1 MSEEV
6 VGQDEWDFYPCRVDD
21 APASILINL
30 RFVYEDPREGND
42 HVHHAFIKM
51 LDSGPQGV
59 GTRAEM
65 DRLTAV
71 EDALFD
77 RAEQAGA
84 QPVGRL
90 RSQGVWQISVYG
102 PAELPWAA
110 WVKEHAGD
118 DAEVQQIADP
128 EFEYLNE
135 FLLPDA
141 ERHQWI
147 LDRRVCDQLRNQG
160 DEASLPRPVDHFVE
174 YENEAPAALV
184 EALKGLGFD
193 VTDTGE
199 GLECSKVHDV
209 ELENVHEI
217 TTALSELAD
226 EHDAA
231 YSGWGCSV
239 TKAAGLAN

>member
-1 MSEEV
+1 MNEEAV
-6 VGQDEWDFYPCRVDD
+6 AQDEWDFYPCRVDD
-21 APASILINL
+21 QPASILINL
-30 RFVYEDPREGND
+30 RFTYEDPRESND

-51 LDSGPQGV
+51 LDPGPQGV
-59 GTRAEM
+59 GSREEM
-65 DRLTAV
+65 ERLTAV
-71 EDALFD
+71 EDALCD

-90 RSQGVWQISVYG
+90 RSQGIWQISVYG
-102 PAELPWAA
+102 PSELPWES
-110 WVKEHAGD
+110 WVKELAG
-118 DAEVQQIADP
+118 AGTEVQQLADP

-147 LDRRVCDQLRNQG
+147 LDRRVCDQLRAQG
-160 DEASLPRPVDHFVE
+160 DEASLPRPVDHFIE
-174 YENEAPAALV
+174 YEDVAPAALL
-184 EALKGLGFD
+184 ASLKDLGFE

-217 TTALSELAD
+217 TMALSELAE

-231 YSGWGCSV
+231 YSGWGCPV
-239 TKAAGLAN
+239 TKPSGPAN